1 MRKEGYCAFGA
12 RQTADAAQALQRVM
26 TEFDARDTAA
36 LEDALHAAHR
46 LQTCLTLFRGCYPK
60 TRIALW
66 KRRLRRI
73 IRALNALRDHH
84 QLIQRLESLTPPPEH
99 RRGVQ
104 RARLRV
110 RQRAETHA
118 AALQSAW
125 QQWLTAHAP
134 HQIQGLSKRW
144 VESFGEEPIDAAYLE
159 RQWRQFSREQ
169 ASALEADTRQSLE
182 VRCGRLRAWLEGA
195 CLLHPLTPLGRDE
208 QPIREALR
216 RLESERWA
224 QQAQRTLHAIAE
236 SEREQMQR
244 YAGNLRGYTQ
254 LRRGI
259 EWAMHQILQR

>member
-12 RQTADAAQALQRVM
+12 RQTVEASQALLRVM
-26 TEFDARDTAA
+26 EAFGARDHAA

-46 LQTCLTLFRGCYPK
+46 LQTSLTLFRGCYPK

-66 KRRLRRI
+66 KRRLRRLT
-73 IRALNALRDHH
+73 RALNALRDHH

-104 RARLRV
+104 RALLRL

-118 AALQSAW
+118 DALQGAW

-134 HQIQGLSKRW
+134 HEIHGLSKRW

-169 ASALEADTRQSLE
+169 ASALDADTRQSLE
-182 VRCGRLRAWLEGA
+182 VRCGRLRALLEGA
-195 CLLHPLTPLGRDE
+195 RLLRPLTSQWLDE

-216 RLESERWA
+216 RLEAERWT
-224 QQAQRTLHAIAE
+224 QQAQRALHAIAE

-244 YAGNLRGYTQ
+244 YAGNLRGYAQ
-254 LRRGI
+254 IRRGI
-259 EWAMHQILQR
+259 EWAMRQILQC